1 MPFPSGSNNVLAHF
15 YPNCSCCGSGSA
27 SGSASECECWFFNLS
42 KIGSEAGSEGWGYC
56 QNSDPVNADCK
67 KNFVLT
73 IYFNFTNC
81 GSAPIGSCG
90 SGGPASGAETG
101 LVEDGS
107 GSGSGS
113 IPCSTTC
120 PENCCDLIPK
130 SKELY
135 LTCFGNLLT
144 TQNIVTLT
152 ETSENVCYD
161 PNGVRFLE
169 CKGARPICDYALIGR
184 TWNFD
189 EDGRGVFGIAL
200 DSSFIYG
207 FLENPSLD
215 SCNPLLISGTSSFGK
230 GFPDYPSLFS
240 CIYKCFGFL
249 ESEVYLDLSCM
260 TATWVITEASTG
272 GGGGGGGPV
281 L

>member
-15 YPNCSCCGSGSA
+15 YPNCSCCGSG

-67 KNFVLT
+67 RNFVLT

-130 SKELY
+130 RKEFY
-135 LTCFGNLLT
+135 LTCYGDAMATANLI
-144 TQNIVTLT
+144 NIN
-152 ETSENVCYD
+152 EECSD
-161 PNGVRFLE
+161 PNDTRFLE
-169 CKGARPICDYALIGR
+169 CKGARPNCDYAVIGR
-184 TWNFD
+184 RFNYG
-189 EDGRGVFGIAL
+189 EDYHGIFGLAI
-200 DSSFIYG
+200 DSSFLFG

-215 SCNPLLISGTSSFGK
+215 SCNPVQISGTTSFGS
-230 GFPDYPSLFS
+230 GFADYPSLIS
-240 CIYKCFGFL
+240 CFFKCFGFS
-249 ESEVYLDLSCM
+249 ESGYFLDLSCM

-272 GGGGGGGPV
+272 GGGGGGPV